1 MANTPKAPK
10 LNTEPPVAAEPP
22 LEKEGANETAP
33 PTNEAPPAENTVLPA
48 EDPEPSFES
57 PSNDPDVFKA
67 EDPEPDAEKQPEV
80 TELSDAEP
88 EVEGALVPIYIE
100 STRTEHLSETTLG
113 GAIRKYLEGSINGQ
127 KYKVELDKQVM
138 VPPVIF
144 DVLKHLIKKD

>member
-10 LNTEPPVAAEPP
+10 LDAEPP
-22 LEKEGANETAP
+22 LGKEAKNET
-33 PTNEAPPAENTVLPA
+33 NPAEAKVLPP
-48 EDPEPSFES
+48 EDPSPNFES

-67 EDPEPDAEKQPEV
+67 EDPEPDAEKQPEI

-88 EVEGALVPIYIE
+88 EAEGALVPIYIE
-100 STRTEHLSETTLG
+100 STRTEHLSETTQEG
-113 GAIRKYLEGSINGQ
+113 SVRKYVEGSINGQ
-127 KYKVELDKQVM
+127 RYKVELDKQVM

>member
-1 MANTPKAPK
+1 MANTPKAP
-10 LNTEPPVAAEPP
+10 TPPKPHTEPP
-22 LEKEGANETAP
+22 LEKEAKHD
-33 PTNEAPPAENTVLPA
+33 APPANEASPAESKVLPA
-48 EDPEPSFES
+48 EDPSPNFES

-88 EVEGALVPIYIE
+88 EAEGALVPIYIE

-127 KYKVELDKQVM
+127 RYKVELDKQVM